1 MRKVLP
7 FLCIVVFAFALPSF
21 QQDYQVNVTTVSVW
35 VRVMNSSGS
44 PVSGLTAAD
53 FSIYE
58 DGEKASVTCFEE
70 EQGTV
75 APSEA
80 MPTIPPQK
88 FVLFLDLYN
97 TTPIEYQRVKPQIQD
112 FVQSLYGKNHEI
124 MLAAVM
130 PTRKLGVISPFT
142 HDLNRIRI
150 LLGKAVA
157 NPMRDVDIDRKYD
170 ELFRVFEGSEGD
182 SLEDFA
188 THISHEAESLANQE
202 QSESEFSLS
211 ALESF
216 SGYLTAN
223 DPHEQIIMLLVSGGF
238 SRDPGRRFY
247 EIVDRLA
254 LRALNNDPLKMTGF
268 KRSNF
273 DFESELKKTVGK
285 LSKSN
290 VTIYT
295 LDTRG
300 SVRRKEYQDSL
311 IEIADQTGGI
321 SFYNS
326 LNFKEGFGRV
336 MKDLDHQYVLC
347 YSAPSHQ
354 KQGTYHKIKV
364 VCKKPDTDLRYR
376 NGYFD

>member
-1 MRKVLP
+1 MKKVLP
-7 FLCIVVFAFALPSF
+7 ILTISIFVFALPAF

-35 VRVMNSSGS
+35 IRVLDSSGS
-44 PVSGLTAAD
+44 PVVGLNQGD
-53 FSIYE
+53 FEVFE
-58 DGEKASVTCFEE
+58 DGQKAKVTCFEE
-70 EQGTV
+70 QAV
-75 APSEA
+75 IPSNETEPA
-80 MPTIPPQK
+80 IPPQK

-97 TTPIEYQRVKPQIQD
+97 TTQIEYQRVRPQIQD

-130 PTRKLGVISPFT
+130 PTRRLGMICPFT
-142 HDLNRIRI
+142 RDLNRIRI
-150 LLGKAVA
+150 LLGKAIA

-170 ELFRVFEGSEGD
+170 ELFRVFEGTEGD
-182 SLEDFA
+182 SIEDIA
-188 THISHEAESLANQE
+188 THVSHEAESLANQE

-216 SGYLTAN
+216 AGYLTSN
-223 DPHEQIIMLLVSGGF
+223 DPHEQIVMLLVSGGF

-247 EIVDRLA
+247 EIIDRLA

-300 SVRRKEYQDSL
+300 TVRRKEYQDSL
-311 IEIADQTGGI
+311 IEMADETGGI

-326 LNFKEGFGRV
+326 LNFKEGFLRV

-347 YSAPSHQ
+347 YSAPPHQ
-354 KQGTYHKIKV
+354 KQSAYHKIKV
-364 VCKKPDTDLRYR
+364 VCKKSDTDLRYR
-376 NGYFD
+376 NGYFN